1 MSQAALSGETGTGQP
16 RVNERIDR
24 LPVWGLSPVV
34 YVVLGFCYLLAFY
47 DIAVIGVAL
56 PRIVEDLHLSA
67 SQEALP
73 ITMNL
78 VGYIVGAYFLGTVA
92 DRIGRRRALGIVVV
106 LLTVASILTALSG
119 T

>member
-1 MSQAALSGETGTGQP
+1 MTACGQRQV

-56 PRIVEDLHLSA
+56 PRIVEDLQLSA
-67 SQEALP
+67 SEEALP
-73 ITMNL
+73 LRTAFGARSVFRLL
-78 VGYIVGAYFLGTVA
+78 VG
-92 DRIGRRRALGIVVV
+92 VVV
-106 LLTVASILTALSG
+106 VAFLIMCTSLRTSQRSFAEQSQ
-119 T
+119 